1 MGFKCKSYLTE
12 SSEINFCQEKC
23 FDKNHIQLD
32 MNGDQNLNACKII
45 NIKKKIFCLKPGTA
59 QFPPL
64 IWSRNEN
71 SCQVSRK
78 YCIYFCVSFDEDTH
92 TCYVPK

>member
-12 SSEINFCQEKC
+12 SSEIHFCQEKF

-32 MNGDQNLNACKII
+32 LYWDQILNACRII
-45 NIKKKIFCLKPGTA
+45 NFKKKIFCLKPGTA
-59 QFPPL
+59 QVPPL
-64 IWSRNEN
+64 IWSRNEI
-71 SCQVSRK
+71 SCKVSRK
-78 YCIYFCVSFDEDTH
+78 YCTYFGVPFDEDTY